1 MSWIERVSSLHST
14 KGWEQRA
21 CIDPASLQV
30 YAIVFFSSIAVTIIV
45 PVMPFVMY
53 DMGGGAGTYGMLQS
67 TLSVTQTVASVLIG
81 YASDLIGLERTI
93 CMSLVVSCGGQFLLF
108 ASTSM
113 RWMLFS
119 RFVSGC
125 GFQIVLLKAFFASG
139 RNLSDEKRVKQFGVI
154 GAIQGLSLG
163 VGPLVGGVLS
173 VGYGNRSVLFASFAF
188 YVCALVVSC
197 VWWSTSPT
205 TVADRTEAEKRPLV
219 DDNTEQPQ
227 VSGADPWKLK
237 LGMLLMLNLAF
248 RVVFACYKSNF
259 AFLCKE
265 NMGYGPREV
274 GFILSFVGFYGVVV
288 QGVLSRLATQMC
300 SLQHVLTSSMLIISC
315 SIVGMA
321 LSNVAWLLMPAVV
334 LCATGYGLSLPV
346 FSAMLSNFPVP
357 KGKLMGLAGMIDRS
371 GQALGSVVGGILVD
385 YVGSRLT
392 LGAAAASL
400 VFATGVYQSTVC
412 VRALLMS
419 CDANTK
425 MGDDGYEYNALL
437 SSSENDGSVA
447 RELRESK
454 AARARWK
461 SCCLVLLVA
470 NLAYSARALQQM
482 TRSDPNPEAPFD
494 LIASPKR
501 RSELLREARALPTV
515 NLTDVDVNWLQVIG
529 EGWAA
534 PLRGFMRESAL
545 LQTLHFKSILV
556 DTSNVSRVE
565 ATDWDRTAFP
575 ETRVSMSVPIV
586 LPIDAV
592 TKDAIDGRRAVS
604 LVSKD
609 GRVLAVLRDP
619 EVYPARRDELIA
631 HTWGA
636 PDSEHPYLKQA
647 LRSSVEYFVGG
658 EVELVE
664 RIRYNDG
671 LDEYRHTAPE
681 VERLLRSKNADVVF
695 SFQTRNP
702 THAGHAF
709 LMKQSR
715 ERLIRMG
722 YKNPV
727 LWLSP
732 LGGWTKASDVPLDVR
747 VRQHL
752 EVIRA
757 GELNETWTLMSIWP
771 APMMYAGPSEVQFH
785 AKSRRVAG
793 AKYFTVGRDPAGL
806 PFSSGPRRGEDVYHP
821 EHGRHVLSAS
831 PGLRGMEFLGF
842 DKVYYDKR
850 DNTMKPKDKTR
861 PNDFVSIS
869 GTKMRKLAAQGA
881 TPCAARIPPDLVK
894 ANCVP
899 PGFMVPGGWKVVS
912 DYYMNA
918 DSKDRWVPYSK
929 LGS

>member
-1 MSWIERVSSLHST
+1 MNWIERVSSLNST

-21 CIDPASLQV
+21 CVGSNSLLV
-30 YAIVFFSSIAVTIIV
+30 YTIVFFSSIAVTIIV

-53 DMGGGAGTYGMLQS
+53 DMGEGAGAYGMLQS

-81 YASDLIGLERTI
+81 YASDIIGLERTI

-113 RWMLFS
+113 RWMLIS
-119 RFVSGC
+119 RFVGGC

-139 RNLSDEKRVKQFGVI
+139 HDLSDDKRVKQFGVI

-163 VGPLVGGVLS
+163 FGPLVGGVLS
-173 VGYGNRSVLFASFAF
+173 VEYGNRSVLFASFAF
-188 YVCALVVSC
+188 YGCAFVVSC
-197 VWWSTSPT
+197 VWWLTSSIT
-205 TVADRTEAEKRPLV
+205 TADRTQAEKKPLV
-219 DDNTEQPQ
+219 NNNTDQSQVPDADD
-227 VSGADPWKLK
+227 WKLR
-237 LGMLLMLNLAF
+237 LGMLLVLNLMF

-300 SLQHVLTSSMLIISC
+300 PLQHVLMISMLIISC
-315 SIVGMA
+315 SIAGMA
-321 LSNVAWLLMPAVV
+321 LSNVAWSLMPAVV

-346 FSAMLSNFPVP
+346 FSAMLSNFPAP

-371 GQALGSVVGGILVD
+371 GQALGSVVGGMMVD
-385 YVGSRLT
+385 FVGSRPT

-400 VFATGVYQSTVC
+400 VFTSGVFQSTMC
-412 VRALLMS
+412 VRALLTR
-419 CDANTK
+419 CYGDRK
-425 MGDDGYEYNALL
+425 MGADGYEYNALL
-437 SSSENDGSVA
+437 SSENDGSVA
-447 RELRESK
+447 RDLRESK

-461 SCCLVLLVA
+461 RCCLVLLVV
-470 NLAYSARALQQM
+470 NMAYSAHKLQQM
-482 TRSDPNPEAPFD
+482 TRSYPNPEAPFEF
-494 LIASPKR
+494 IASPER
-501 RSELLREARALPTV
+501 RSELLREARALPAV
-515 NLTDVDVNWLQVIG
+515 HLTDVDVNWLQVIG

-534 PLRGFMRESAL
+534 PLRGFMRESTL

-565 ATDWDRTAFP
+565 ATDWDRTTFP
-575 ETRVSMSVPIV
+575 ETRVSMSIPIV

-609 GRVLAVLRDP
+609 GRILAVLRDP

-636 PDSEHPYLKQA
+636 PDSEHPYLKHA
-647 LRSSVEYFVGG
+647 LRPSVEHFVGG

-681 VERLLRSKNADVVF
+681 VERLLHSKGADVVF

-722 YKNPV
+722 YRNPV

-806 PFSSGPRRGEDVYHP
+806 PFSSGPRRGDDIYHP

-881 TPCAARIPPDLVK
+881 RPCAARIPSDLVK

-918 DSKDRWVPYSK
+918 DKDRWVPYSK